1 MTPRFPLDSYSPK
14 KVIGPLMVAVYNASG
29 LTPTGNVHWN
39 GVVAEF
45 ESLTGTTMDSFGN
58 DTRGYPR
65 LKGAITRAWIAA
77 KKKGWAQPSPKRSYC
92 LSEAGV
98 AHAME
103 VASKGGATEV
113 VYEAPPAVETP
124 TPVAVVVPTAPVVV
138 VVEPKGTVGVS
149 WASPSGTP
157 SALPAAYSD
166 SYFAE
171 LAANQTRCFGAWSAK
186 ASPCKACPLAVLC
199 HKSQVGA
206 MSRIAKGFD
215 EAFATATATPAPV
228 VVEAAPEVAP
238 EVAATP
244 TLPKGAKLMPVAFE
258 TICNACGEVC
268 EEGVEAVHLAG
279 QGIFHI
285 ACAQSMA

>member
-14 KVIGPLMVAVYNASG
+14 KVLGPLMVAVYNASG
-29 LTPTGNVHWN
+29 LTPTSNVHWN

-45 ESLTGTTMDSFGN
+45 ESLTGTTMSTFGN

-98 AHAME
+98 AHARDF
-103 VASKGGATEV
+103 ASKGAAAEV

-124 TPVAVVVPTAPVVV
+124 TPVVPTAPVVV

-186 ASPCKACPLAVLC
+186 ASACKACPLAVLC
-199 HKSQVGA
+199 HKAQIGA
-206 MSRIAKGFD
+206 MSRIAKVFN

-228 VVEAAPEVAP
+228 VVEAAPEVAAPSPAETAALP
-238 EVAATP
+238 E
-244 TLPKGAKLMPVAFE
+244 GAKLMPVAFE

-268 EEGVEAVHLAG
+268 EEGVEAVHISG
-279 QGIFHI
+279 QGIFHT
-285 ACAQSMA
+285 ACAQSMMA